1 MYLLCICVPINTHTH
16 IVQIIRYQLCIILMA
31 LYVFS
36 QLNYML
42 YDMVR
47 ACPSY
52 AAASCVTSQ
61 SPAAPDDGFSSSA
74 GGVVGAVLRAS
85 PRPRSS
91 VILFTDGA
99 ASSSAI
105 SEVRAVFLVCCD
117 ENRSG
122 REWSLPHAP
131 FAML

>member
-1 MYLLCICVPINTHTH
+1 
-16 IVQIIRYQLCIILMA
+16 
-31 LYVFS
+31 
-36 QLNYML
+36 
-42 YDMVR
+42 MVR

-74 GGVVGAVLRAS
+74 GGAVGAVLRAS

-105 SEVRAVFLVCCD
+105 SEVRAVFLSVVMRIEVEGSGVCLT
-117 ENRSG
+117 R
-122 REWSLPHAP
+122 L
-131 FAML
+131 